1 MNALLAPPAVS
12 SGPRNQTVLEP
23 DRARA
28 YARLAGAIVDV
39 PDEIMLALLM
49 SKMARAETTGSVL
62 SH

>member
-1 MNALLAPPAVS
+1 MNALLEPPAVS

-28 YARLAGAIVDV
+28 YARLAAAIVDV
-39 PDEIMLALLM
+39 PDEIMLALLI
-49 SKMARAETTGSVL
+49 SKTARVETADSVP

>member
-28 YARLAGAIVDV
+28 HARLAAAIVDV

-49 SKMARAETTGSVL
+49 SKMARAETAGSVL